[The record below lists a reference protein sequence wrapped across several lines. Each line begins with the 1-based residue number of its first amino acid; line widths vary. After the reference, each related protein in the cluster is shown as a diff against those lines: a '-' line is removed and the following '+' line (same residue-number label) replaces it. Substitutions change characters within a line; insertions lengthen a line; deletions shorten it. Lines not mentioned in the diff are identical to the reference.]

1 MDIFDFVGSYKNHP
15 VLFIG
20 SGFSL
25 RYLKNSYNWQDLL
38 KKIAIEL
45 TESDEYY
52 LDLKQT
58 SFDNKKDECNLML
71 LASSLEEKFNEVLK
85 SDRDGK
91 FKHINDKFYE
101 LSRNQKTVSRFK
113 LYVCDLLNDMSY
125 KDSVDEEINLFRKMS
140 KNISSIITTNYDL
153 LLEEL
158 VDFIPL
164 IGNEI
169 LLSNPY
175 GTIYKIHGCVNNPNS
190 IILTQSDYMQFNK
203 RYDLIRAQLISLF
216 VHNPIIFLGYSVQDE
231 NIQSILNTIFKYVPP
246 NSEQAKKI
254 KRNFLLVE
262 YEPDLKSTEITDH
275 DILIDGNLI
284 SINKVK
290 TDNFRDIYKAIH
302 ELALPVSAMDIRKV
316 QEVVKEITSGGTIK
330 VTVADDIETL
340 KNSDKVLAIGSTKNI
355 KYEIK
360 EYTELCVE
368 YFDLIE
374 EKNKDVI
381 KLIDSM
387 KIASRNWFPIYGY
400 LQIVSDLKAKIRLTT
415 QLNKQISDEMK
426 RLRKIT
432 FPSNISNIADI
443 YSSEEIVASNKL
455 KAVAYFTHTE
465 KLSLDDLK
473 LFLLEF
479 EDKNTSDFRKL
490 LSFYDFKKY
499 KIQSLPTSL

>member
-25 RYLKNSYNWQDLL
+25 RYLKNSYNWPDLL
-38 KKIAIEL
+38 KKIAVDL
-45 TESDEYY
+45 TGSDEFY
-52 LDLKQT
+52 LDLRQA
-58 SFDNKKDECNLML
+58 SIDAKKDECNLML
-71 LASSLEEKFNEVLK
+71 LAGALEEKFNQELIN
-85 SDRDGK
+85 DRNGK
-91 FKHINDKFYE
+91 FKNINDKFYE
-101 LSRNQKTVSRFK
+101 LSRTNKSISRFK
-113 LYVCDLLNDMSY
+113 LYVCELLKDINY
-125 KDSVDEEINLFRKMS
+125 KENVDEEVHLFKKMS

-175 GTIYKIHGCVNNPNS
+175 GTIYKIHGCINNPNS
-190 IILTQSDYMQFNK
+190 IILTNSDYAYFDQK
-203 RYDLIRAQLISLF
+203 YDLIRAQLISLF

-231 NIQSILNTIFKYVPP
+231 NIQNILNTIFRYVPP

-262 YEPDLKSTEITDH
+262 YEPDLKSAEISEH
-275 DILIDGNLI
+275 DIYVDGNLI

-290 TDNFRDIYKAIH
+290 TDNFKLIYKAIYD
-302 ELALPVSAMDIRKV
+302 LALPISAMDIRKV
-316 QEVVKEITSGGTIK
+316 QEIVKEITSGGTIK
-330 VTVADDIETL
+330 VSIADDIETL

-374 EKNKDVI
+374 DGNIEVI
-381 KLIDSM
+381 KLIDKKM
-387 KIASRNWFPIYGY
+387 KIASSNWFPINGFV
-400 LQIVSDLKAKIRLTT
+400 QIVPDLKSKNKLTD
-415 QLNKQISDEMK
+415 QLNRKVSDEMK
-426 RLRKIT
+426 RLRKIK
-432 FPSNISNIADI
+432 FPDGVENINDI
-443 YSSEEIVASNKL
+443 YKSEDIVASNKL
-455 KAVAYFTHTE
+455 KAIAYLTYMD
-465 KLSLDDLK
+465 KIKLDDLK
-473 LFLLEF
+473 SFLINF

-490 LSFYDFKKY
+490 LSFYDYKKFKIKN
-499 KIQSLPTSL
+499 IIS

>member
-25 RYLKNSYNWQDLL
+25 RYLENSYNWEDLL
-38 KKIAIEL
+38 KKISIDL
-45 TESDEYY
+45 TGSDEYF
-52 LDLKQT
+52 LDLKEESYDEQ
-58 SFDNKKDECNLML
+58 KDYCNLMKLATL
-71 LASSLEEKFNEVLK
+71 LEVKFNEVVK
-85 SDRDGK
+85 NDRHGK
-91 FKHINDKFYE
+91 FKSINDKFYE
-101 LSRNQKTVSRFK
+101 LSRTNKTVSRFK
-113 LYVCDLLNDMSY
+113 LYVCELLVGMNY
-125 KDSVDEEINLFRKMS
+125 RVTTEEEIHLFRKMS
-140 KNISSIITTNYDL
+140 KNLSSIITTNYDL

-190 IILTQSDYMQFNK
+190 IILTGDDYQQFNN

-231 NIQSILNTIFKYVPP
+231 NIQNILNTIFKYVPI
-246 NSEQAKKI
+246 NSEQAQRI

-262 YEPDLKSTEITDH
+262 YEPDLKSTDITDH
-275 DILIDGNLI
+275 DISVDGNLI

-290 TDNFRDIYKAIH
+290 TDNFKAIYKALH
-302 ELALPVSAMDIRKV
+302 ELALPISAMDIRKV
-316 QEVVKEITSGGTIK
+316 QEIVKEITSGGTIK
-330 VTVADDIETL
+330 VSIADDIETL

-360 EYTELCVE
+360 EYTELCLE

-374 EKNKDVI
+374 NKNIEVI
-381 KLIDSM
+381 RLIDKKM
-387 KIASRNWFPIYGY
+387 KIASSNWFPVNGF
-400 LQIVSDLKAKIRLTT
+400 LQIIPDLKSKNKLVD
-415 QLNKQISDEMK
+415 QLNRKISEEMK
-426 RLRKIT
+426 RLRKIN
-432 FPSNISNIADI
+432 FPNNISTIEEI
-443 YSSEEIVASNKL
+443 SLSEEIVASNKL
-455 KAVAYFTHTE
+455 KAIAYLTYSD
-465 KLSLDDLK
+465 KISLDDLK
-473 LFLLEF
+473 VFLVKF

-490 LSFYDFKKY
+490 LSFYDYKKY
-499 KIQSLPTSL
+499 KK

>member
-15 VLFIG
+15 VLFVG

-25 RYLKNSYNWQDLL
+25 RYLKNSYNWPDLL
-38 KKIAIEL
+38 RTIAIEL
-45 TESDEYY
+45 TGSDEYY
-52 LDLKQT
+52 LDLRQS
-58 SFDNKKDECNLML
+58 SFDEKIDECNLMQ
-71 LASSLEEKFNEVLK
+71 LASALEEKFNEVLK
-85 SDRDGK
+85 NDRNGK
-91 FKHINDKFYE
+91 FKEINDKFYE
-101 LSRNQKTVSRFK
+101 LSRNHKSVSRFK
-113 LYVCDLLNDMSY
+113 LYVCDLLNHMDFRNGVNGE
-125 KDSVDEEINLFRKMS
+125 VDLFRDMS

-175 GTIYKIHGCVNNPNS
+175 GTIYKIHGCINNPNS
-190 IILTQSDYMQFNK
+190 IILTKDDYVQFNQ

-262 YEPDLKSTEITDH
+262 YEPDLKSTEISDH
-275 DILIDGNLI
+275 DILVDGNLI

-290 TDNFRDIYKAIH
+290 TDNFKDIYKAIH
-302 ELALPVSAMDIRKV
+302 ELALPISAMDIRKV

-330 VTVADDIETL
+330 VTIADDIETL

-374 EKNKDVI
+374 SSNNEVV

-387 KIASRNWFPIYGY
+387 KIASRNWFPINGFLEIVPELESKTR
-400 LQIVSDLKAKIRLTT
+400 LQSQLK
-415 QLNKQISDEMK
+415 KQVAEEVK
-426 RLRKIT
+426 RLKKIK
-432 FPSNISNIADI
+432 FPTNISTIKEI
-443 YSSEEIVASNKL
+443 YNSEEVVASNKL
-455 KAVAYFTHTE
+455 KAVTYLTYTD
-465 KLSLDDLK
+465 KISLSDLK
-473 LFLLEF
+473 DFLLNF

-490 LSFYDFKKY
+490 LSFYDY
-499 KIQSLPTSL
+499 KFYKN